1 MTVDKP
7 DKLIQIKDTEFSLE
21 NSNNNVVNIYPFTLN
36 NDNII
41 AGEFYFK
48 PSNSRPRH
56 CIMLASRFNR
66 NSAEENGPFPGW
78 FIQIVGNSLSIGIG
92 NGKTWLSV
100 ISSGKITTDW
110 NHVAFSLNNNTKI
123 VELYLNGVRNM
134 KNNITYRKP
143 CQFLTVGALN
153 MRGEFKFKG
162 EISDIKIGNKLVE
175 KKMEVVKVKS
185 NDVNQ
190 YIEQSTE
197 YLEKIKNNLQ
207 NLSNDIKSL
216 KDVKNQITSWKY
228 RGLQLD
234 TLLLDNQIEDY
245 IKKKIDFEKETMDKT
260 IELSKL
266 DYKINPTKNN
276 IDKNNYLELYKICL
290 CNLKTD
296 LDILNDAV
304 NNLSK
309 FKNLGVELGTAFKS
323 IDEQKEEIINTIKEA
338 TEDLKL
344 REIKTFQMME
354 IIKINEE

>member
-1 MTVDKP
+1 MTADKP
-7 DKLIQIKDTEFSLE
+7 HKLIQIKDTEFSLQ
-21 NSNNNVVNIYPFTLN
+21 NSDNNMINIYPFTLN

-48 PSNSRPRH
+48 PSNSRSRH
-56 CIMLASRFNR
+56 CIILASRFNR

-78 FIQIVGNSLSIGIG
+78 FIQIVGNSLSIGVG
-92 NGKTWLSV
+92 NGKTWQSIV
-100 ISSGKITTDW
+100 SSEEVVNNW
-110 NHVAFSLNNNTKI
+110 NHVAFSLNNDTKI
-123 VELYLNGVRNM
+123 GELYLNGTRNM
-134 KNNITYRKP
+134 KNNITFRKP

-153 MRGEFKFKG
+153 MKGEFKFNG

-175 KKMEVVKVKS
+175 KEMEVVEVKS

-190 YIEQSTE
+190 FIEQSNE

-207 NLSNDIKSL
+207 NLSNDIESL
-216 KDVKNQITSWKY
+216 KDVKKQITSWKY

-245 IKKKIDFEKETMDKT
+245 IKKKTDFEKETKDK
-260 IELSKL
+260 IVKLSKL
-266 DYKINPTKNN
+266 DYKINPTKDN
-276 IDKNNYLELYKICL
+276 IDENNYLEFYKLCL
-290 CNLKTD
+290 SNLKTD

-323 IDEQKEEIINTIKEA
+323 IDEQKDEIINTIKEA
-338 TEDLKL
+338 TEDLKV
-344 REIKTFQMME
+344 REMKTFQMME

>member
-7 DKLIQIKDTEFSLE
+7 EKLIQIEDIEFSLE
-21 NSNNNVVNIYPFTLN
+21 NSNNKVNIYPFTFN

-48 PSNSRPRH
+48 PSNSRSKH
-56 CIMLASRFNR
+56 CIMLASRFNK

-78 FIQIVGNSLSIGIG
+78 FVQIVGNSLSIGVG
-92 NGKTWLSV
+92 NGKTWQSV
-100 ISSGKITTDW
+100 VSSGEVVNNW

-123 VELYLNGVRNM
+123 GELYLNGVRNM
-134 KNNITYRKP
+134 KNNITFKKP

-153 MRGEFKFKG
+153 MKNEFKFDG

-175 KKMEVVKVKS
+175 KKMEVVEVKS
-185 NDVNQ
+185 DNVNQ
-190 YIEQSTE
+190 YIEQSNE
-197 YLEKIKNNLQ
+197 YLKNIKNNLQ
-207 NLSNDIKSL
+207 NLSNDIESL
-216 KDVKNQITSWKY
+216 TDVKNKITSWKY

-245 IKKKIDFEKETMDKT
+245 IKKKINFEKETKDKA
-260 IELSKL
+260 EKLSKL
-266 DYKINPTKNN
+266 DYKINPTKVN
-276 IDKNNYLELYKICL
+276 IDKNNYLEFYKICL
-290 CNLKTD
+290 SNLKTD
-296 LDILNDAV
+296 LDMLNDAV

-309 FKNLGVELGTAFKS
+309 FKNFGVELGTAFKC

-338 TEDLKL
+338 TEDLKV
-344 REIKTFQMME
+344 REMKTFEMME

>member
-1 MTVDKP
+1 MTIDKAQQ
-7 DKLIQIKDTEFSLE
+7 LIQIENTEFSLE
-21 NSNNNVVNIYPFTLN
+21 DSNNNMVNIYPFTFN
-36 NDNII
+36 NDNVI

-48 PSNSRPRH
+48 PSNSRSRH

-92 NGKTWLSV
+92 NGKKWLS
-100 ISSGKITTDW
+100 INSSEEIIHDW

-123 VELYLNGVRNM
+123 GEIYVNGVRNM
-134 KNNITYRKP
+134 KNNITFRKP

-153 MRGEFKFKG
+153 MRGEFKFNG

-175 KKMEVVKVKS
+175 KKMEVVKIKS

-190 YIEQSTE
+190 YIEQSNE

-207 NLSNDIKSL
+207 NLSNDIESL
-216 KDVKNQITSWKY
+216 KDVKNKITSWKY

-245 IKKKIDFEKETMDKT
+245 IKKKNDFEKETKDKT
-260 IELSKL
+260 VKLSEL
-266 DYKINPTKNN
+266 DYKINPTKEN
-276 IDKNNYLELYKICL
+276 IDKNNYLEFYKICL
-290 CNLKTD
+290 ENLKTD

-309 FKNLGVELGTAFKS
+309 FKNLGVELGTAFNS
-323 IDEQKEEIINTIKEA
+323 IDEQKEEIFNTIKEA

-354 IIKINEE
+354 IIKINEQ